1 MGQTLVSQSVHTAAD
16 SGSVGR
22 VLKVLAWVVIVSIAV
37 GFVAKY
43 VFHYYLN
50 YNAAAYNVFWPHR
63 DGLLLHIT
71 GGMTALL
78 TGPFQFWTGLR
89 RRHMKVHRWTGR
101 LFLIGILMASAGAF
115 YLVATITADGWPFR
129 FALFVLALAW
139 LTTSSMAYYAIRKG
153 QVEIHKEWMTR
164 AYVVTFAF
172 VTFRVLN
179 DFGPTSHILPVQARL
194 AAYAWVSWVVPLLA
208 TEVILQLKHMRKAAQ
223 RGLPS

>member
-1 MGQTLVSQSVHTAAD
+1 MGQALVSQTVQTAAGP
-16 SGSVGR
+16 SAVGK
-22 VLKVLAWVVIVSIAV
+22 VLKGLAWAVIVSLAV
-37 GFVAKY
+37 AFVAKY
-43 VFHYYLN
+43 VFHYYLH
-50 YNAAAYNVFWPHR
+50 YNAAGYDVFWPR
-63 DGLLLHIT
+63 RGGLLLHIT

-89 RRHMKVHRWTGR
+89 RRHMKIHRWTGR
-101 LFLIGILMASAGAF
+101 LFLIGILLASAGAF
-115 YLVATITADGWPFR
+115 YLVATTTDGWPFG

-139 LTTSSMAYYAIRKG
+139 LTTSGMAYYAIRKG
-153 QVEIHKEWMTR
+153 QVEIHKEWMIR

-194 AAYAWVSWVVPLLA
+194 AAYGWVSWVVPLLA
-208 TEVILQLKHMRKAAQ
+208 TEVILQLKHMRRAAQ

>member
-1 MGQTLVSQSVHTAAD
+1 MKG
-16 SGSVGR
+16 
-22 VLKVLAWVVIVSIAV
+22 LAWAVTVSLAV

-50 YNAAAYNVFWPHR
+50 YNAASFGPYWPR
-63 DGLLLHIT
+63 RAGLLLHIT

-101 LFLIGILMASAGAF
+101 LFLIGILIASAGAF
-115 YLVATITADGWPFR
+115 YLVATTTDGWPFG

-139 LTTSSMAYYAIRKG
+139 LTTSGMAYHAIRKG
-153 QVEIHKEWMTR
+153 QVEIHKEWMIR

-208 TEVILQLKHMRKAAQ
+208 TEVILQLKHMRRAAR
-223 RGLPS
+223 RGLSS